1 MDYIDR
7 DISYA
12 DWSTQLTTAANT
24 VAANTVETTEVFR
37 IALDELRKFS
47 ITGWELAP
55 YEPDITIESNNLNVI
70 QQYPITIDTQSWE
83 DMWDVEWIG
92 SIEEKEKEPADEH
105 ELDEFLDSIVKKG
118 VDIV

>member
-12 DWSTQLTTAANT
+12 DLATQLTTNA
-24 VAANTVETTEVFR
+24 VEATEVFR
-37 IALDELRKFS
+37 IALDELRRFS

-70 QQYPITIDTQSWE
+70 RQYPITIDTQSWE
-83 DMWDVEWIG
+83 DMWDVEWIS

-118 VDIV
+118 VDSV

>member
-12 DWSTQLTTAANT
+12 DLATQLTTNA
-24 VAANTVETTEVFR
+24 VEATEVFR
-37 IALDELRKFS
+37 IAPDELRKFS

-55 YEPDITIESNNLNVI
+55 YEPDITIEPNNLNVI
-70 QQYPITIDTQSWE
+70 QQYPITII
-83 DMWDVEWIG
+83 V
-92 SIEEKEKEPADEH
+92 EKEKEPADEH

-118 VDIV
+118 VDSV